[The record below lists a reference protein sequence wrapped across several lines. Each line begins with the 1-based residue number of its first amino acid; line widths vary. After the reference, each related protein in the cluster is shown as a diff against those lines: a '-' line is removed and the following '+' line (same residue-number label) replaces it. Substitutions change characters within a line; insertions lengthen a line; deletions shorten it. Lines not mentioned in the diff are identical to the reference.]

1 MNKEYLK
8 RNADTGEF
16 EMCLCGNDEL
26 TDGFYPC
33 DEQGNEVQ
41 PDDRW
46 NEKLY
51 VCFRCGRIVDQFTG
65 EIVGQSIENA
75 IRL

>member
-1 MNKEYLK
+1 MAEYIQK
-8 RNADTGEF
+8 NDYGEF
-16 EMCLCGNDEL
+16 TRCICGNDQI

-46 NEKLY
+46 NGELY
-51 VCFRCGRIVDQFTG
+51 VCGHCGRVVNQFTG
-65 EIVGQSIENA
+65 KVEGQAQVNA